1 MEVLLSYYFTDWF
14 LIHPSCAGLGRPA
27 SLSKTIMGDEISENL
42 LYCCV
47 MFSNISKLWRGWLH
61 KEQIWLL
68 YPFGYWQIVKRRV
81 WIVRGV
87 PSNKTGWVQSKAL
100 EKVSKW
106 FGNHWK
112 TRGTEH
118 EQWWIIRLWWCEILT
133 SFLIPGPESSARR
146 WSFWL
151 SWYANSG
158 TTLQSKSDR
167 MSVWK
172 VMARKWKVSF

>member
-1 MEVLLSYYFTDWF
+1 MEVVLSYYFTGFWYIPAAPDWVVQ
-14 LIHPSCAGLGRPA
+14 LILPRQSWGMKSQKICRIAVWFSRTFSSSGEVGFTKNRFDFSIPSDTDR
-27 SLSKTIMGDEISENL
+27 SWKD
-42 LYCCV
+42 
-47 MFSNISKLWRGWLH
+47 MFELWEESPQIKLDGFNP
-61 KEQIWLL
+61 KC
-68 YPFGYWQIVKRRV
+68 
-81 WIVRGV
+81 
-87 PSNKTGWVQSKAL
+87 
-100 EKVSKW
+100 KW

-118 EQWWIIRLWWCEILT
+118 EQWWIIWLWWCEKNWHL
-133 SFLIPGPESSARR
+133 SWFLAPSHLLRR